1 MGADRITISLDED
14 LLAAFD
20 KLTQALGYT
29 NRSEAFR
36 DLIRERLQ
44 AERVGA
50 TTNSAVPVVAALTY
64 VYDHRERMLG
74 MRLMDTQHEHHDL
87 SLSTLHLHIA
97 HESCLETTIL
107 SGPLCEV
114 RALANSILAEPG
126 VRYGHLHVIPAE
138 LTDSPH
144 EPHSHGHRHPHQHHH
159 HPHEH
164 GHGHDGDD
172 HSHD

>member
-20 KLTQALGYT
+20 KLTQAQGYT

-44 AERVGA
+44 TERLNADV
-50 TTNSAVPVVAALTY
+50 TVPVVAALTY

-107 SGPLCEV
+107 SGPLRDV

-138 LTDSPH
+138 LTETEH

-159 HPHEH
+159 H
-164 GHGHDGDD
+164 GDGDHD